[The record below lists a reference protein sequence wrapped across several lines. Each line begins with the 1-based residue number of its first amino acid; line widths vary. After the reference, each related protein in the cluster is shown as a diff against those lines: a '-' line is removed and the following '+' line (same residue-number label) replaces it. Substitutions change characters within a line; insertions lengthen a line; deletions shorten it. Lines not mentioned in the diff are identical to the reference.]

1 MSFNLSLLFLHKTK
15 FLYAS
20 FVLFA
25 TAFGMNLVI
34 FPGLL
39 QASHIKASTISY
51 TFLAETAGI
60 ILASLCFSYLA
71 SKLKPWRMFFLAIVF
86 YAILVLLIY
95 FMTSNLFVWFCFT
108 LILGFFWLIIVVSR
122 FAWLN
127 IFLEKHN
134 RGLGIAFFSTAI
146 SFGLALGPVLVKIF
160 GATNYFSFA
169 VSGGL
174 VFLAMLVLLPI
185 VGDIKRVAIDNSI
198 TNKISL
204 KNFWQKNK
212 QCFLARFFLDFQ
224 TYTLMTCTVLFGVN
238 IGFSTENAGL
248 LITAYMS
255 STVFDIVAGFLLKK
269 YQEKILINIGFVIC
283 CCCFIII
290 FLLVF
295 FKQNSYFLLLWLYFF
310 YGSGIAFLFVSVFSM
325 MSNDYQQQEMQAGAT
340 FQLIGTLGAFFG
352 ILLTSFLMMW
362 HISFGFVLSIISAGV
377 FYFCFANKN
386 IFFYLQNKNKML

>member
-1 MSFNLSLLFLHKTK
+1 MSFNLSLLFLHKTR

-39 QASHIKASTISY
+39 QASHIRASTISY
-51 TFLAETAGI
+51 TFLAETTGI
-60 ILASLCFSYLA
+60 ILASFCFSYLA
-71 SKLKPWRMFFLAIVF
+71 IKLKPWRMFLLAIIL

-95 FMTSNLFVWFCFT
+95 FMTSNLWIWFCFT

-146 SFGLALGPVLVKIF
+146 SLGLAIGPVLVKIL
-160 GATNYFSFA
+160 GASSYFSFA

-174 VFLAMLVLLPI
+174 IFLAMLVLLPI
-185 VGDIKRVAIDNSI
+185 VSDINQIMIDNSAK
-198 TNKISL
+198 NKISL

-238 IGFSTENAGL
+238 IGFSAENAGL

-269 YQEKILINIGFVIC
+269 YSEKTLINIGFVIC

-290 FLLVF
+290 ILFVF

-310 YGSGIAFLFVSVFSM
+310 YGSGIAFLFVSVF
-325 MSNDYQQQEMQAGAT
+325 
-340 FQLIGTLGAFFG
+340 
-352 ILLTSFLMMW
+352 
-362 HISFGFVLSIISAGV
+362 
-377 FYFCFANKN
+377 
-386 IFFYLQNKNKML
+386 